1 MFAQDLI
8 EVLCAAH
15 LSYMVES
22 PFPERGG
29 IMLVGAPG
37 VLKSTFLE
45 ELDKQYPDAISLTD
59 LNVKSLTRFRDQISS
74 GIYNTLIFPELAKLY
89 ERRDETAAN
98 LEGSL
103 RAMVAEGFQ
112 AASFED
118 ARVSRLRARAMVFG
132 AVTPAI
138 RDRRFESWEES
149 GFNRRFLWC
158 LLRLADPRILDSAI
172 HEWQRLDFR
181 VNRVPQIP
189 PLKKMIPN
197 LTTKEERERCRVMVK
212 YQPGGSATQ
221 QAQLMVKI
229 LAVLKW
235 WYRES
240 GAGRDAMAV
249 MESFGESLGREGAE
263 LELKPLSESKI
274 KRNRAKQKKT
284 ATTAAAK
291 LLAAAANAKKRRRNG
306 RER

>member
-1 MFAQDLI
+1 MYAQDLI

-45 ELDKQYPDAISLTD
+45 ELDNQYPDAISLTD

-74 GIYNTLIFPELAKLY
+74 GVYNTLVFPELAKLY
-89 ERRDETAAN
+89 ERKDETAAN

-118 ARVSRLRARAMVFG
+118 ARVSRLRARAMVMG

-138 RDRRFESWEES
+138 RDRRFEQWEES
-149 GFNRRFLWC
+149 GFNRRFLWS
-158 LLRLADPRILDSAI
+158 LLRLADPRILDQAVA
-172 HEWQRLDFR
+172 EWQRIDFKIH
-181 VNRVPQIP
+181 RVPQLP
-189 PLKKMIPN
+189 PMKKHIPN
-197 LTTKEERERCRVMVK
+197 FTTRQERERCRIIVK
-212 YQPGGSATQ
+212 YQPGGSAVQQTQ
-221 QAQLMVKI
+221 LLVKI

-235 WYRES
+235 WYREVEEP
-240 GAGRDAMAV
+240 RDP
-249 MESFGESLGREGAE
+249 MEVLEAFGESLGREGAE

-274 KRNRAKQKKT
+274 KRNRQK
-284 ATTAAAK
+284 AAK
-291 LLAAAANAKKRRRNG
+291 VATSEAARLLSRVGARKKKRRAVNK
-306 RER
+306 